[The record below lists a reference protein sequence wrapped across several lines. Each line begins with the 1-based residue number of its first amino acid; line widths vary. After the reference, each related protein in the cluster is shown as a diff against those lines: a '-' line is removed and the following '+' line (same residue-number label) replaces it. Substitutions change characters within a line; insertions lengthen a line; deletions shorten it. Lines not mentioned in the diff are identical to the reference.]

1 MANYKTPGV
10 YVEEISK
17 FPPSVAQVETAI
29 PAFIG
34 YTEKAEKLNG
44 DSLHLK
50 PTRIT
55 SLLDYETY
63 FGQAANETSISVDIN
78 DVTDSDGELVSRS
91 IKVQQP
97 TSKQPYLMYY
107 SMQMYFANG
116 GGPCYITSVGQY
128 ESKTHTDG
136 RAATGV
142 VPSELIEGL
151 DEIEREDEP
160 TLLLFP
166 DATEMDGALSDTDFY
181 SVFNAALA
189 QSLKLQDRFTLIDL
203 RSAENVSTPVDS
215 FRNEISNEGN
225 LRKYGAAYFPY
236 LETILDYQ
244 YAEND
249 ILINHTS
256 TVPRAV
262 PEALLSIQGL
272 ESDASTAVD
281 ELLDITDPEAYS
293 GLFKEVIDF
302 TYDLNGTTGFGYISD
317 SDPLG
322 DSTVATCKTFA
333 GAQLESLVE
342 KLGELIEIKDKVEAD
357 ANSVIASVE
366 DDDDSA
372 DDATRAALANLL
384 ADFEGTDK
392 IEEAHAALVE
402 LIPTMKK
409 AKSGEV
415 AALVHEMITTVEKIV
430 AYTFG
435 SGVPTEYDA
444 PSPYLIQN
452 VVTNIDAIEA
462 AVQIASDNKVDTNN
476 GAMNGRVLGT
486 IEDIDNATY
495 NKIKL
500 EISALSMT
508 LPPAAAMAGI
518 YARIDSTRGVWKA
531 PANVS
536 LSYVIKPTLQIS
548 HDEQADLNVHT
559 TGKSI
564 NAIRTFTG
572 KGTLV
577 WGARTLAG
585 NDNEW
590 RYINVRRFFNMV
602 EESVGKATEQF
613 VFEGN
618 DASTWVRVRAMIE
631 NFLNLQWKAGALAGA
646 KAEQAY
652 YVRVGL
658 GQTMTAQDILEG
670 RMIVE
675 IGMAAV
681 RPAEFIILRFS
692 HKMQEA

>member
-10 YVEEISK
+10 YIEEITK

-44 DSLHLK
+44 DSLHMD

-55 SLLDYETY
+55 SLLEYVTY
-63 FGQAANETSISVDIN
+63 FGIAADEDSISVDIN
-78 DVTDSDGELVSRS
+78 DVTDSDGEIVSRS
-91 IKVQQP
+91 IKVHQP
-97 TSKQPYLMYY
+97 SAKKPYLMYY

-128 ESKTHTDG
+128 GDNPT
-136 RAATGV
+136 RAAVGV
-142 VPSELIEGL
+142 VPTELIEGL
-151 DEIEREDEP
+151 TIIEKEDEP

-166 DATEMDGALSDTDFY
+166 DATEMDSGLPDADFY
-181 SVFNAALA
+181 SVYNASLA
-189 QSLKLQDRFTLIDL
+189 QCLKLQDRFSIIDL
-203 RSAENVSTPVDS
+203 RSDEDVSTPTAV
-215 FRNEISNEGN
+215 FRNEIANEGD

-236 LETILDYQ
+236 LQTILDYQ
-244 YAEND
+244 YSENS

-262 PEALLSIQGL
+262 PVALLSL
-272 ESDASTAVD
+272 RSLND
-281 ELLDITDPEAYS
+281 EADTVLGDLFTPSPITAYS
-293 GLFKEVIDF
+293 GLFQEAIDYF
-302 TYDLNGTTGFGYISD
+302 HNYNGIVGIGSNELHTNLAGKTTAD
-317 SDPLG
+317 
-322 DSTVATCKTFA
+322 CKTFA
-333 GAQLESLVE
+333 TDKLEPLVT
-342 KLGELIEIKDKVEAD
+342 KLGELIAIKEKVVAD

-366 DDDDSA
+366 DDDDTA
-372 DDATRAALANLL
+372 DNATRAALLVFL
-384 ADFEGTDK
+384 PDFEGANK
-392 IEEAHAALVE
+392 IESEYAVLLDLV
-402 LIPTMKK
+402 PTMKK
-409 AKSGEV
+409 AKTAEV
-415 AALVHEMITTVEKIV
+415 EGLLISAIESIEKMV
-430 AYTFG
+430 KYTFG
-435 SGVPTEYDA
+435 VVPGEYTI
-444 PSPYLIQN
+444 PSPNLFTSISG
-452 VVTNIDAIEA
+452 NIDSIAD
-462 AVQIASDNKVDTNN
+462 AVEDVDYVDTNN

-495 NKIKL
+495 NKIKM
-500 EISALSMT
+500 EISALPLT
-508 LPPAAAMAGI
+508 LPPSSAMAGI
-518 YARIDSTRGVWKA
+518 YARIDATRGVWKA
-531 PANVS
+531 PANVG
-536 LSYVIKPTLQIS
+536 LSYVIKPTVQIS
-548 HDEQADLNVHT
+548 HEEQADLNVHT

-564 NAIRTFTG
+564 NAIRSFTG

-618 DASTWVRVRAMIE
+618 DANTWVRVRAMIE
-631 NFLNLQWKAGALAGA
+631 NFLVLQWKAGALTGS
-646 KAEQAY
+646 KPEQAF

-670 RMIVE
+670 RMIIE

>member
-63 FGQAANETSISVDIN
+63 FGVAANETSISVDIK
-78 DVTDSDGELVSRS
+78 DVTDSEGELVSRS

-128 ESKTHTDG
+128 ETDTHADG
-136 RAATGV
+136 RAAAGV
-142 VPSELIEGL
+142 IPAQLIEGL
-151 DEIEREDEP
+151 NEIEREDEP

-166 DATEMDGALSDTDFY
+166 DATEMDGALTDTDFY

-203 RSAENVSTPVDS
+203 RSAENVSTPIEN
-215 FRNEISNEGN
+215 FRTAITSEGD

-244 YAEND
+244 YSEND
-249 ILINHTS
+249 ILINHIS

-262 PEALLSIQGL
+262 PEALLSIQAL
-272 ESDASTAVD
+272 KADAETTVD
-281 ELLDITDPEAYS
+281 ELLNTTDPEAYS

-302 TYDLNGTTGFGYISD
+302 TYDLNGTTGFGYVSD

-333 GAQLESLVE
+333 GTQLESLVE
-342 KLGELIEIKDKVEAD
+342 KLGELIEIKNKVAAD

-372 DDATRAALANLL
+372 DDATRAALANLVADFNGTIDDAHAEL
-384 ADFEGTDK
+384 AD
-392 IEEAHAALVE
+392 LV
-402 LIPTMKK
+402 PTMKK

-415 AALVHEMITTVEKIV
+415 ASLVHEMITTVEKVV

-435 SGVPTEYDA
+435 VDVLTEYDD
-444 PSPYLIQN
+444 PSPYLIQD
-452 VVTNIDAIEA
+452 VVSNIDAVEG

-518 YARIDSTRGVWKA
+518 YARIDATRGVWKA

-670 RMIVE
+670 RMIIE